1 MDFFTQQEKARKKT
15 GLLVFLFFSAVVLII
30 AALYGSITAI
40 LLWNRSISNPFQPKE
55 VAWMVPYQGE
65 WRGTESVLI
74 EWDRKLIHVF
84 ADSGLYILSSPV
96 LGDPILGPLKP
107 KSWTPRGLNAGAP

>member
-1 MDFFTQQEKARKKT
+1 MGYTWFAGGFH
-15 GLLVFLFFSAVVLII
+15 
-30 AALYGSITAI
+30 LYD
-40 LLWNRSISNPFQPKE
+40 ISNPFQPKE